1 MGIDALGYIPEVYC
15 KHQVLWMKSF
25 CEPKTTMD
33 AQLQGPALIDER
45 YYLWSSVF
53 GVFGV
58 HIIERCHIAL
68 FDKIYLIYAKSDLHI
83 G

>member
-1 MGIDALGYIPEVYC
+1 
-15 KHQVLWMKSF
+15 
-25 CEPKTTMD
+25 MD